1 MDLDDILE
9 EEKYDMQTLLSI
21 YEQREL
27 DQEQPLIS
35 IKNTK
40 NVFSVEREYVNSK
53 EYHDK
58 FENLQISKTL
68 QESLYKQTGRLL
80 EFVDSLPEEQMGQ
93 ERLVAVNFRT
103 GDFIVD
109 NFDRDGEIN
118 KTSFN
123 DREMDLIEKCKDSIV
138 LIHNH
143 SKSDKPSGQDLLS
156 YLRNEKVKLSLIAC
170 HNGDLYAIYGVKPIF
185 EIRYNELL
193 EIEKI
198 KTTEINI
205 AKRRATTQAYI
216 INDNLSERHQ
226 YFNVVKL

>member
-68 QESLYKQTGRLL
+68 QESLYKKQ
-80 EFVDSLPEEQMGQ
+80 
-93 ERLVAVNFRT
+93 
-103 GDFIVD
+103 
-109 NFDRDGEIN
+109 
-118 KTSFN
+118 
-123 DREMDLIEKCKDSIV
+123 
-138 LIHNH
+138 
-143 SKSDKPSGQDLLS
+143 
-156 YLRNEKVKLSLIAC
+156 
-170 HNGDLYAIYGVKPIF
+170 GVCW
-185 EIRYNELL
+185 
-193 EIEKI
+193 
-198 KTTEINI
+198 
-205 AKRRATTQAYI
+205 
-216 INDNLSERHQ
+216 NL
-226 YFNVVKL
+226 

>member
-68 QESLYKQTGRLL
+68 QESLYKHRASAGICRQFTRRTNGTGKI
-80 EFVDSLPEEQMGQ
+80 S
-93 ERLVAVNFRT
+93 
-103 GDFIVD
+103 
-109 NFDRDGEIN
+109 
-118 KTSFN
+118 S
-123 DREMDLIEKCKDSIV
+123 CK
-138 LIHNH
+138 L
-143 SKSDKPSGQDLLS
+143 
-156 YLRNEKVKLSLIAC
+156 
-170 HNGDLYAIYGVKPIF
+170 
-185 EIRYNELL
+185 
-193 EIEKI
+193 
-198 KTTEINI
+198 
-205 AKRRATTQAYI
+205 
-216 INDNLSERHQ
+216 
-226 YFNVVKL
+226 